1 MAGQLS
7 GFGVAS
13 GIEKAK
19 NRGNPEGAGRALL
32 QHRTRAPQDRGMALG
47 KLPPATLPLAIQMPA
62 LGLGVGMQGNAALGA
77 ADGLQ
82 GPTEGA
88 RATTGQ
94 QPSRDAGCIGLKI
107 RWAWHHCRQCK

>member
-19 NRGNPEGAGRALL
+19 NQGNPEGAGRALL
-32 QHRTRAPQDRGMALG
+32 QRRTRALQDRGMALG

-62 LGLGVGMQGNAALGA
+62 LGLGVGMQGNAALGCCWWA
-77 ADGLQ
+77 P
-82 GPTEGA
+82 GPY
-88 RATTGQ
+88 
-94 QPSRDAGCIGLKI
+94 
-107 RWAWHHCRQCK
+107 

>member
-19 NRGNPEGAGRALL
+19 SQSNPEESGQALL
-32 QHRTRAPQDRGMALG
+32 QHRTRAPQSRGMALG

-62 LGLGVGMQGNAALGA
+62 LGLGVGMQGNAALG
-77 ADGLQ
+77 
-82 GPTEGA
+82 
-88 RATTGQ
+88 
-94 QPSRDAGCIGLKI
+94 C
-107 RWAWHHCRQCK
+107 C